1 MSEPCRG
8 CTPAGHQYHR
18 PFTQAEY
25 RQALTLLAQREDMSM
40 ERREQIRAE
49 IGAHPREAE
58 GARDCDHKV
67 GSPL

>member
-18 PFTQAEY
+18 PLTQAEY
-25 RQALTLLAQREDMSM
+25 QQALTLLAQREDMSI

-49 IGAHPREAE
+49 IDAHQREAE
-58 GARDCDHKV
+58 GARDCGHKR